1 MTKFEQLAQEGY
13 NRGLE
18 VLEIPFKSNRIK
30 GLYCNST
37 IAINSKLKD
46 SRKKACILAEEIAH
60 HDLTVGNILDLSDTQ
75 NRKQEMLARLKAY
88 NHMVGL
94 TGLIRSYEYGCRSL
108 YEMAEFLDVT
118 ETFLKDALEAYRL
131 KYGEGITI
139 DNYYITF
146 EPCLS
151 VAKIL

>member
-1 MTKFEQLAQEGY
+1 LTKFEQLTQEA
-13 NRGLE
+13 NDNGLE
-18 VLEIPFKSNRIK
+18 VLEMAFRSNRIK

-37 IAINSKLKD
+37 IAINDKLKD

-94 TGLIRSYEYGCRSL
+94 TGLIRSYEYGCRNL
-108 YEMAEFLDVT
+108 YEMAEFLEIT
-118 ETFLKDALEAYRL
+118 ESFLSNALEAYRL
-131 KYGEGITI
+131 KYGKGIAL
-139 DNYYITF
+139 DNYYISF
-146 EPCLS
+146 EPYLS
-151 VAKIL
+151 IVKMI

>member
-1 MTKFEQLAQEGY
+1 LTKFEQLTQEA
-13 NRGLE
+13 NDDGLE
-18 VLEIPFKSNRIK
+18 VLEITFRSNRIK
-30 GLYCNST
+30 GLYYSNT
-37 IAINSKLKD
+37 IAINDKLKS
-46 SRKKACILAEEIAH
+46 SRKKACVLAEEIAH
-60 HDLTVGNILDLSDTQ
+60 HNLTVGNILDLSDTQ
-75 NRKQEMLARLKAY
+75 NRKQELLARVKAY

>member
-1 MTKFEQLAQEGY
+1 MTKFEQLTQEA
-13 NRGLE
+13 NDDGLE
-18 VLEIPFKSNRIK
+18 VLEITFRSNRIK
-30 GLYCNST
+30 GLYYSNT
-37 IAINSKLKD
+37 IAINDKLKS
-46 SRKKACILAEEIAH
+46 SRKKACVLAEEIAH
-60 HDLTVGNILDLSDTQ
+60 HNLTVGNILDLSDTQ
-75 NRKQEMLARLKAY
+75 NRKQELLARVKAY